1 MMHALKKVWNILT
14 WLLVLLTVTLAV
26 LLVGVRVIGLT
37 PYVIL
42 SGSMEPTYMTGG
54 IIYVKTTTPEQIEV
68 GDPITFV
75 MNDNLVIATHR
86 VVDINEAERFFTTKG
101 DANDSVDGAPVRFE
115 NLVGKPILHLPY
127 LGYISNFLTNPP
139 EKYIAWGA
147 IGILL
152 IMMFF
157 SELIKW
163 AGKAKFSSHKS
174 VKE

>member
-1 MMHALKKVWNILT
+1 MHTLKKVWNILT

-26 LLVGVRVIGLT
+26 LLVGVRIVGLT
-37 PYVIL
+37 PYVVL

-54 IIYVKTTTPEQIEV
+54 MIYVKTTTPEQIEV

-101 DANDSVDGAPVRFE
+101 DANDSADGAPVRFE

-152 IMMFF
+152 ILMFF
-157 SELIKW
+157 PELIKC